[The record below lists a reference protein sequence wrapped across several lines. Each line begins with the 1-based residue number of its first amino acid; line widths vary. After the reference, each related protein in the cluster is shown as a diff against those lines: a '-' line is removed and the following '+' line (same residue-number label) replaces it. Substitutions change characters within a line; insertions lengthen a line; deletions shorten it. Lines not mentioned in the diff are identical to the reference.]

1 VHFEREKRLEGRYVS
16 STTEEDVTALD
27 AVAMYNQLMDVSA
40 RTLGHASAGRGRV
53 PYADLIFPKRGG
65 LYNKLGLVH
74 HSTEGSRQRK
84 TVEGRSARRV
94 AERKSAPLQT
104 VF

>member
-53 PYADLIFPKRGG
+53 PYADTATRAGTSDVVTNRIRRLDFSK
-65 LYNKLGLVH
+65 
-74 HSTEGSRQRK
+74 
-84 TVEGRSARRV
+84 ARR
-94 AERKSAPLQT
+94 PL
-104 VF
+104 